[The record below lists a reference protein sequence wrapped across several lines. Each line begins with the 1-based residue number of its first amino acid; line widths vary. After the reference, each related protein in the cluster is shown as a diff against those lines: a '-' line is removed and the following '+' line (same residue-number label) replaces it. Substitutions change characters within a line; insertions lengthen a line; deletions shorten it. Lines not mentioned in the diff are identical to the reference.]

1 MNYNLNKKLIEELG
15 EGRIAID
22 NTGNLK
28 LDLLKAIMKEAFPT
42 YKLFNCLGGID
53 TYYFKTTG
61 ILHIWESSIKTD
73 LPTVS
78 LLDFIKKE
86 WQLPEK
92 WCVKVT
98 KENAEIIGDFY
109 DKRSFKGYKKYILA
123 NDIGK
128 YYTSHN
134 KISKNSIFSNA
145 PGSNHD
151 LSQPNAEFPEI
162 TFEQFQKYVLN
173 NTKMENKKEIVG
185 WKIDK
190 KDYLHAANCI
200 STLENIKEDTILTES
215 EWSRS
220 LKKLREAGVLDLW
233 FKEVYTTKEKVLTLS
248 NGKQV
253 KIRKGEI
260 LAILDSIGSKIELNS
275 LTALLRPFFSQL
287 KNWPVE
293 LTDAK
298 YKIGC
303 WENVTLADIKL
314 IIKEY
319 EELNK

>member
-28 LDLLKAIMKEAFPT
+28 LDLLKAIMLEAFPK
-42 YKLFNCLGGID
+42 YGSFDGLGGSNK
-53 TYYFKTTG
+53 YYFKDRFG
-61 ILHIWESSIKTD
+61 NYFLWESQSTTN

-78 LLDFIKKE
+78 LLDFIEKE
-86 WQLPEK
+86 WK
-92 WCVKVT
+92 YTVDYVKQNKVAIRVNT
-98 KENAEIIGDFY
+98 IEEGKKVVNLIGFPYHGNYPIKDYEEFCIDIKSTNASFTHCHKYYYIEQHYEIINASDFI
-109 DKRSFKGYKKYILA
+109 K
-123 NDIGK
+123 
-128 YYTSHN
+128 
-134 KISKNSIFSNA
+134 
-145 PGSNHD
+145 
-151 LSQPNAEFPEI
+151 
-162 TFEQFQKYVLN
+162 N
-173 NTKMENKKEIVG
+173 NTKMENKEEIVG

>member
-92 WCVKVT
+92 WCVKGNF
-98 KENAEIIGDFY
+98 KEVRDWFSKNNQYNKYVNYEITYGNCYFHY
-109 DKRSFKGYKKYILA
+109 PKYT
-123 NDIGK
+123 NN
-128 YYTSHN
+128 YVTSHHHYMVQN
-134 KISKNSIFSNA
+134 
-145 PGSNHD
+145 
-151 LSQPNAEFPEI
+151 EYTEI

-173 NTKMENKKEIVG
+173 NTKMENKEEIVG

-215 EWSRS
+215 EWPRS

>member
-28 LDLLKAIMKEAFPT
+28 LDLLKAIMLEAFPK
-42 YKLFNCLGGID
+42 YGSFDGLGGSNK
-53 TYYFKTTG
+53 YYFKDRFG
-61 ILHIWESSIKTD
+61 NYFLWESQSTTN

-78 LLDFIKKE
+78 LLDFIEKE
-86 WQLPEK
+86 WKYTVDYCKQN
-92 WCVKVT
+92 KVIIHT
-98 KENAEIIGDFY
+98 KTLDEWEQVERLLNSNLGNNRWFVNQEESCILSYSNTYQSKTYFTRNYETLDVINASDFI
-109 DKRSFKGYKKYILA
+109 K
-123 NDIGK
+123 
-128 YYTSHN
+128 
-134 KISKNSIFSNA
+134 
-145 PGSNHD
+145 
-151 LSQPNAEFPEI
+151 
-162 TFEQFQKYVLN
+162 N
-173 NTKMENKKEIVG
+173 NTKMENKEEIVG

-215 EWSRS
+215 EWPRS

-303 WENVTLADIKL
+303 WENITLADIKL